1 MVSGYALTELEGLL
15 EAGGFRLTRL
25 LDETGIAETLFS
37 AHDRASPAQPM
48 RPVPGAALCLAEKT
62 GD

>member
-1 MVSGYALTELEGLL
+1 MSRLQTM
-15 EAGGFRLTRL
+15 LTRL